1 MAVSRAAALCVS
13 YVNLCSRGKQL
24 TRTLSYVLMSLCSS
38 VFRVSGQPSHATAPA
53 LMSLEATRTIIR
65 GRQPC
70 SGLMCILCKLMF
82 LCSRGKRQAQTLYLM
97 SLCSSVSRV
106 SGQRTK
112 QQTSNGTACHIT
124 TLIAL
129 FLSQIYPL
137 TLVHKLIICKFAI
150 TCHLCQYMVYSTS
163 RANKG
168 FGEFWKQCAACWIA
182 YTRLHKTIKCHN
194 NDTPNKQSAGQYVW
208 NHTTGA
214 HTRTI
219 YISRCS
225 KLFLH

>member
-1 MAVSRAAALCVS
+1 MVILYQYANAVIF
-13 YVNLCSRGKQL
+13 LCS
-24 TRTLSYVLMSLCSS
+24 
-38 VFRVSGQPSHATAPA
+38 RVSGQPSHATAPA
-53 LMSLEATRTIIR
+53 LMSLEATRTIVR
-65 GRQPC
+65 GRQPR

-150 TCHLCQYMVYSTS
+150 TCHFCQYIVYSTS

-208 NHTTGA
+208 NHTTDA
-214 HTRTI
+214 QTRTI
-219 YISRCS
+219 YIIIIEKTIEST
-225 KLFLH
+225 L

>member
-13 YVNLCSRGKQL
+13 YENLCS
-24 TRTLSYVLMSLCSS
+24 YVPA
-38 VFRVSGQPSHATAPA
+38 VSGKHK
-53 LMSLEATRTIIR
+53 RY
-65 GRQPC
+65 
-70 SGLMCILCKLMF
+70 ILCP
-82 LCSRGKRQAQTLYLM
+82 Y
-97 SLCSSVSRV
+97 VSRV

-150 TCHLCQYMVYSTS
+150 TCHLCQYIVYSTS

-182 YTRLHKTIKCHN
+182 FTRLHKTIKCHN
-194 NDTPNKQSAGQYVW
+194 YDTPNKQPADLYAW

-214 HTRTI
+214 HTRTL
-219 YISRCS
+219 YIIEKTIGST
-225 KLFLH
+225 L

>member
-1 MAVSRAAALCVS
+1 
-13 YVNLCSRGKQL
+13 
-24 TRTLSYVLMSLCSS
+24 MSLCSS

-53 LMSLEATRTIIR
+53 LMSLEATRTIVR
-65 GRQPC
+65 GRQPR

-82 LCSRGKRQAQTLYLM
+82 LCSRGKRQAQTLYLTSLCPYVLM
-97 SLCSSVSRV
+97 FLCSSVSRV
-106 SGQRTK
+106 SGQRIK
-112 QQTSNGTACHIT
+112 QQTSNGTTCHIT

-150 TCHLCQYMVYSTS
+150 TCHLCQYIVYSTN

-208 NHTTGA
+208 NHTTDA
-214 HTRTI
+214 QTRTI
-219 YISRCS
+219 YIIIIEKTIEST
-225 KLFLH
+225 L

>member
-1 MAVSRAAALCVS
+1 MVILYQYANAVIF
-13 YVNLCSRGKQL
+13 LCS
-24 TRTLSYVLMSLCSS
+24 
-38 VFRVSGQPSHATAPA
+38 RVSGQPSHATAPA
-53 LMSLEATRTIIR
+53 LMSLEATRTIVR
-65 GRQPC
+65 GRQPR

-112 QQTSNGTACHIT
+112 QQTSNGTAWHST

-137 TLVHKLIICKFAI
+137 THVHKLIICKFAI
-150 TCHLCQYMVYSTS
+150 TCHLCQYIVYSTS

-208 NHTTGA
+208 NHTTDA
-214 HTRTI
+214 QTRTI
-219 YISRCS
+219 YIIIIEKTIERT
-225 KLFLH
+225 L

>member
-1 MAVSRAAALCVS
+1 MRVYAYTYMYDCLVAQPPRRQPLCP
-13 YVNLCSRGKQL
+13 
-24 TRTLSYVLMSLCSS
+24 
-38 VFRVSGQPSHATAPA
+38 FRP
-53 LMSLEATRTIIR
+53 R
-65 GRQPC
+65 GRQ
-70 SGLMCILCKLMF
+70 SVAAA
-82 LCSRGKRQAQTLYLM
+82 AQRPYVLM

-150 TCHLCQYMVYSTS
+150 TCHLCQYIVYSTS

-194 NDTPNKQSAGQYVW
+194 YDTPNKQSAGQYVW

-219 YISRCS
+219 YIIEKTIEST
-225 KLFLH
+225 L

>member
-1 MAVSRAAALCVS
+1 MF
-13 YVNLCSRGKQL
+13 LCSRGKRL

-53 LMSLEATRTIIR
+53 LMSLEATRTIVR
-65 GRQPC
+65 GRQPR

-82 LCSRGKRQAQTLYLM
+82 LCSRGKRQAQTSSVLM

-150 TCHLCQYMVYSTS
+150 TCHLCQYIVYSTS

-194 NDTPNKQSAGQYVW
+194 YDTPNKQPADLYVW

-214 HTRTI
+214 HTRTL
-219 YISRCS
+219 YIIEKTIEST
-225 KLFLH
+225 L